1 MPNAETLSDH
11 GTQRSNP
18 YSAPLYIQTAR
29 LELLRLSY
37 DCAKL
42 VRTLEPGSHSDA
54 DLGQT
59 SIDFEQCN

>member
-1 MPNAETLSDH
+1 MPNAESLSNRH
-11 GTQRSNP
+11 SNP

-29 LELLRLSY
+29 LELLRLSC

-42 VRTLEPGSHSDA
+42 VGRLESGSHSDA

-59 SIDFEQCN
+59 SIEFEQCN